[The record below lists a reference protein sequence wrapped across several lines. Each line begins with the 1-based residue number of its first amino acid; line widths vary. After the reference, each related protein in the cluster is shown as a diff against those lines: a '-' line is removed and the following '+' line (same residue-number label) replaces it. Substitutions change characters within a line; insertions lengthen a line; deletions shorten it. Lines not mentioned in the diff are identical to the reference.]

1 MTPEAFAGP
10 KANAAVQAARVAAKK
25 NSDFT
30 KQFKRL
36 SAAEKA
42 RVKSAMKRNAARFGH
57 DADDDGLPD
66 LFEEA
71 DESNSCSSDSDHDG
85 TPDDEDSDENEGEF
99 KGSVTSFINGS
110 LVIGSATLVVNDSTE
125 FEGITEEQL
134 EPDVCVE
141 VKSRLING
149 TLTAVRI
156 KEEDSCD

>member
-1 MTPEAFAGP
+1 
-10 KANAAVQAARVAAKK
+10 
-25 NSDFT
+25 
-30 KQFKRL
+30 
-36 SAAEKA
+36 
-42 RVKSAMKRNAARFGH
+42 MKRNAARFGH